1 MSNGILIRER
11 HDRVALLRLNRPEA
25 MNALSFQLRAE
36 LRVAFEDL
44 SADAGIAAIV
54 ITGSDEAFAAGAD
67 IKAIKDWT
75 YVDALYSRDL
85 RAAWEE
91 LSRCRKPVIAA
102 VAGHA
107 LGAGCELALMCD
119 FILAAENAQFGQ
131 PEIRLGMI
139 PGSGGTQRLTRLIGK
154 SKAMDLILT
163 GRTMGA
169 AEAERC
175 GLVSRV
181 LPVRDLVPEAIKAA
195 ATISRYS
202 PEIVRLAK
210 EAVNAALETH
220 LGDGLRR
227 EARLFEEAFRSP
239 DRREGAYA
247 FIEKRRPVFTQ
258 S

>member
-11 HDRVALLRLNRPEA
+11 HGRVALLRLNRPEA

-36 LRVAFEDL
+36 LRSAFEDL
-44 SADAGIAAIV
+44 SADAGVAAIV
-54 ITGSDEAFAAGAD
+54 VTGSDQVFAAGAD

-75 YVDALYSRDL
+75 YADALYSRDL

-119 FILAAENAQFGQ
+119 FILAADNAQFGQ

-163 GRTMGA
+163 GRAMGA

-181 LPVRDLVPEAIKAA
+181 LPVVDLVPEAIKAA
-195 ATISRYS
+195 GTIARYS

-220 LGDGLRR
+220 LSDGLRR
-227 EARLFEEAFRSP
+227 EARLFEETFRSP

-258 S
+258 T